1 MRRAFTDAA
10 GREWSVSISV
20 TAIKRVRASLGVDL
34 YKLLDDG
41 FAGLSS
47 LLGDPVSLVDVIYV
61 LCRGQADAAGVSD
74 EAFGEAM
81 AGDALESATSAFCG
95 ALVDFFPNPR
105 ARAAMERLLATGETL
120 REKVLDRAE
129 AELASL
135 DADRLAD
142 ALSRSSGSSP
152 ESSDSIPAPSPSAS

>member
-1 MRRAFTDAA
+1 
-10 GREWSVSISV
+10 
-20 TAIKRVRASLGVDL
+20 
-34 YKLLDDG
+34 
-41 FAGLSS
+41 
-47 LLGDPVSLVDVIYV
+47 
-61 LCRGQADAAGVSD
+61 
-74 EAFGEAM
+74 
-81 AGDALESATSAFCG
+81 
-95 ALVDFFPNPR
+95 
-105 ARAAMERLLATGETL
+105 MERLLATGETL